1 MTVLNIYNAEKSA
14 LKRSLVFVALVSIMA
29 SLCLLAV
36 PLYLT
41 QVYDRV
47 IFARNVDTLLA
58 ISLIAAVVLIS
69 FAFLDAIRNNLLTK
83 IGVRFEAN
91 LSGLLLGAELARS
104 VGAQRQSLFF
114 LSRIRQVI
122 SSHVMTALFD
132 IPVAIIFV
140 LIVFFVHPVLGS
152 IILAGM
158 VVLCFIA
165 LLGEIFTS
173 KATKQTQES
182 MLAVQKREES
192 AFRQHELIKSMGI
205 FREIVD
211 DWSREQSKHLNGLLV
226 TGQRTNSFSSI
237 SKAVRQGLQIAIIGA
252 GAYLVLQDH
261 VTAGIIFAA
270 SMIGSRALAPVE
282 HLIAGWRQVNLL
294 RLNFKLLDAR
304 MATLG
309 VSDEQTPLPRPKGRI
324 ATEGVTFIWP
334 TAASLQMAQP
344 ILKGITSVV
353 PEGTITAIIGPS
365 GAGKST
371 FAKCLVGYYVPQ
383 RGRVTLGGQDLQAWH
398 PSARGLYIG
407 YMPQQ
412 IEFFDGTV
420 RENIS
425 RMRRQDDPEFAV
437 DAARFTGV
445 HDAIM
450 KFPSGYDTV
459 LSAEGFQPSS
469 GQRQLIALARAFY
482 GNPAVVVLDEPNA
495 HLDGEGEKILQN
507 CLRAAK
513 AAGITV
519 IIVTQRMSI
528 MRFVDNVMILKN
540 GAVEKYGPPADVLQS
555 NNVRAFPQGKV
566 EGRA

>member
-14 LKRSLVFVALVSIMA
+14 LKRSLVFVAVVSIMA

-58 ISLIAAVVLIS
+58 ISLIALIVLVS
-69 FAFLDAIRNNLLTK
+69 FGFLDAIRNNLLAK
-83 IGVRFEAN
+83 IGIRFEAK

-114 LSRIRQVI
+114 LSRIRQVM
-122 SSHVMTALFD
+122 SSNVMTALFD
-132 IPVAIIFV
+132 IPVAIFFV
-140 LIVFFVHPVLGS
+140 LIVFLIHPLLGG

-158 VVLCFIA
+158 VILCVIA
-165 LLGEIFTS
+165 ALGEIFTS

-182 MLAVQKREES
+182 MLAVQKREEA

-211 DWSREQSKHLNGLLV
+211 DWSREQSKHLNSLLV
-226 TGQRTNSFSSI
+226 SGLRTNSFSSV
-237 SKAVRQGLQIAIIGA
+237 SRAVRQILQIAIIGS

-270 SMIGSRALAPVE
+270 SLIGSRALGPVE
-282 HLIAGWRQVNLL
+282 HLIAGWRSINLL

-304 MATLG
+304 MAALG
-309 VSDEQTPLPRPKGRI
+309 VADEQTPLPRPKGRI
-324 ATEGVTFIWP
+324 AAEGVTFIWP
-334 TAASLQMAQP
+334 TAASIQMAQP
-344 ILKGITSVV
+344 ILKGISAVV
-353 PEGTITAIIGPS
+353 PEGSITAIIGPS

-398 PSARGLYIG
+398 PSARGLYVG
-407 YMPQQ
+407 YLPQH
-412 IEFFDGTV
+412 IDFFDGTV

-450 KFPSGYDTV
+450 KFPNGYDTV
-459 LSAEGFQPSS
+459 LATDGFQPSS

-495 HLDGEGEKILQN
+495 HLDGEGEKMLQH

-513 AAGITV
+513 AAGTTV

-528 MRFVDNVMILKN
+528 MRFVDSVMILKN
-540 GAVEKYGPPADVLQS
+540 GAIEKHGPPSVVLQS